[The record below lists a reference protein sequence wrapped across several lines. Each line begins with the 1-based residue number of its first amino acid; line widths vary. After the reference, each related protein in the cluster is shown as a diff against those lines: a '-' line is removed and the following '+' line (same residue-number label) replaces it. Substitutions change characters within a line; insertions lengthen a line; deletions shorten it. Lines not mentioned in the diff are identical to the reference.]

1 MIFIDK
7 MQNSSINVTAIIV
20 YLQKFSFH
28 NNFYVGEKL
37 LSYIYLVD
45 PKSMLMQKA
54 YLFFLLVFTLVL
66 SGQEKLPA
74 IDEKYQES
82 SNFTLYPNPAIDGI
96 VYIKTLN
103 NRSKDITVYDVFG
116 KIVLQDRISTNM
128 LNIGR
133 LSPGVYVIQVI
144 ENNKTMTRKLVVK

>member
-1 MIFIDK
+1 
-7 MQNSSINVTAIIV
+7 
-20 YLQKFSFH
+20 
-28 NNFYVGEKL
+28 
-37 LSYIYLVD
+37 
-45 PKSMLMQKA
+45 MLMQKA

-74 IDEKYQES
+74 IDEKNQES

-103 NRSKDITVYDVFG
+103 NRSKDVTVYDVFG

>member
-1 MIFIDK
+1 
-7 MQNSSINVTAIIV
+7 
-20 YLQKFSFH
+20 
-28 NNFYVGEKL
+28 
-37 LSYIYLVD
+37 
-45 PKSMLMQKA
+45 MLMQKA
-54 YLFFLLVFTLVL
+54 YLFFLLVFSLVL

-74 IDEKYQES
+74 MDDKDQES
-82 SNFTLYPNPAIDGI
+82 SNFTLYPNPSTDGI

-103 NRSKDITVYDVFG
+103 NHSKDITVYDVFG

-133 LSPGVYVIQVI
+133 LSPGVYVIQVV

>member
-1 MIFIDK
+1 M
-7 MQNSSINVTAIIV
+7 
-20 YLQKFSFH
+20 
-28 NNFYVGEKL
+28 
-37 LSYIYLVD
+37 
-45 PKSMLMQKA
+45 
-54 YLFFLLVFTLVL
+54 L

-74 IDEKYQES
+74 IDEKDQES

-103 NRSKDITVYDVFG
+103 NRSKDVTVYDVFG

>member
-1 MIFIDK
+1 
-7 MQNSSINVTAIIV
+7 
-20 YLQKFSFH
+20 
-28 NNFYVGEKL
+28 
-37 LSYIYLVD
+37 
-45 PKSMLMQKA
+45 MLMQKA
-54 YLFFLLVFTLVL
+54 YVFFLLVFTLVL
-66 SGQEKLPA
+66 SGQEKPRA
-74 IDEKYQES
+74 IDEKEQEI

-103 NRSKDITVYDVFG
+103 NQSKDVTVYDVFG

-133 LSPGVYVIQVI
+133 LSPGVYVIQVK

>member
-1 MIFIDK
+1 
-7 MQNSSINVTAIIV
+7 
-20 YLQKFSFH
+20 
-28 NNFYVGEKL
+28 
-37 LSYIYLVD
+37 
-45 PKSMLMQKA
+45 MQKA

-74 IDEKYQES
+74 IDEKNQES

-103 NRSKDITVYDVFG
+103 NRSKDVTVYDVFG

>member
-1 MIFIDK
+1 
-7 MQNSSINVTAIIV
+7 
-20 YLQKFSFH
+20 
-28 NNFYVGEKL
+28 
-37 LSYIYLVD
+37 
-45 PKSMLMQKA
+45 MQKA

-74 IDEKYQES
+74 IDEKDQES

-103 NRSKDITVYDVFG
+103 NRSKDVTVYDVFG

>member
-1 MIFIDK
+1 M
-7 MQNSSINVTAIIV
+7 
-20 YLQKFSFH
+20 
-28 NNFYVGEKL
+28 
-37 LSYIYLVD
+37 
-45 PKSMLMQKA
+45 
-54 YLFFLLVFTLVL
+54 L

-74 IDEKYQES
+74 IDEKNQES

-103 NRSKDITVYDVFG
+103 NRSKDVTVYDVFG

>member
-1 MIFIDK
+1 
-7 MQNSSINVTAIIV
+7 
-20 YLQKFSFH
+20 
-28 NNFYVGEKL
+28 
-37 LSYIYLVD
+37 
-45 PKSMLMQKA
+45 MLMQKA

-96 VYIKTLN
+96 VYIKTFN

>member
-1 MIFIDK
+1 
-7 MQNSSINVTAIIV
+7 
-20 YLQKFSFH
+20 
-28 NNFYVGEKL
+28 
-37 LSYIYLVD
+37 
-45 PKSMLMQKA
+45 MLMQKA
-54 YLFFLLVFTLVL
+54 YLFFLLVFSLVL

-74 IDEKYQES
+74 MDDKDQES
-82 SNFTLYPNPAIDGI
+82 SNFTLYPNPATDGI

-103 NRSKDITVYDVFG
+103 NHSKDITVYDVFG

-133 LSPGVYVIQVI
+133 LSPGVYVIQVV

>member
-1 MIFIDK
+1 
-7 MQNSSINVTAIIV
+7 
-20 YLQKFSFH
+20 
-28 NNFYVGEKL
+28 
-37 LSYIYLVD
+37 
-45 PKSMLMQKA
+45 MLMQKA

-74 IDEKYQES
+74 IDEKNQES

-103 NRSKDITVYDVFG
+103 SRSKDVTVYDVFG

>member
-1 MIFIDK
+1 M
-7 MQNSSINVTAIIV
+7 
-20 YLQKFSFH
+20 
-28 NNFYVGEKL
+28 
-37 LSYIYLVD
+37 
-45 PKSMLMQKA
+45 
-54 YLFFLLVFTLVL
+54 L

-74 IDEKYQES
+74 IDEKDQES

-103 NRSKDITVYDVFG
+103 SRSKDVTVYDVFG